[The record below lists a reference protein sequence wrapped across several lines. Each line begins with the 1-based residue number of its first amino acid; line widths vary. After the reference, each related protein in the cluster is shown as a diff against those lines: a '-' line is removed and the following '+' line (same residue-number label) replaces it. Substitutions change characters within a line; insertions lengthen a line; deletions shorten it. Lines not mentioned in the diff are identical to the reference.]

1 MSAFNVSD
9 TTGSL
14 LLLNAGVV
22 DLQHAVDTCWL
33 LVCAYLVFI
42 MQLGF
47 ALLEAGSV
55 RAINTKNIIMQNILD
70 TCISIIM
77 WWLTGFGISQG
88 YYSGGVGDMK
98 QSATR
103 DPSQFALFIFL
114 WVGHTEQQYHFTSCC
129 TVYWLKLAASDYHYY
144 HITSSPVTYRWLLLT
159 FDSCC

>member
-1 MSAFNVSD
+1 MSSVAALNVSD

-14 LLLNAGVV
+14 ILLSEGIV

-47 ALLEAGSV
+47 TLLEAGSV

-70 TCISIIM
+70 TCISIVM

-98 QSATR
+98 SSATR
-103 DPSQFALFIFL
+103 DPSQFGLFIFL
-114 WVGHTEQQYHFTSCC
+114 WVASTANITHTHFHHSAH
-129 TVYWLKLAASDYHYY
+129 LAL
-144 HITSSPVTYRWLLLT
+144 R
-159 FDSCC
+159 

>member
-1 MSAFNVSD
+1 MSD

-14 LLLNAGVV
+14 LFLNDGIV

-70 TCISIIM
+70 TCISIVM
-77 WWLTGFGISQG
+77 WWLTGYGISQG
-88 YYSGGVGDMK
+88 YYSGGIGDMTA
-98 QSATR
+98 SATR

-114 WVGHTEQQYHFTSCC
+114 WVHPTLTLAPACLHFSQ
-129 TVYWLKLAASDYHYY
+129 
-144 HITSSPVTYRWLLLT
+144 P
-159 FDSCC
+159 